1 MRIKGFLKLVE
12 IQTKVA
18 SMTPLLL
25 GSVFAYYRY
34 RQFNWN
40 NLLLMLFSLLCFD
53 MATTAINNYLD
64 YRKAKKTEGFGY
76 EKHNAIV
83 SYKLKESSV
92 LTTIFVL
99 LGLAAG
105 LGIMLYLKTSPV
117 VLIIGVISFA
127 VGILYTFGPIPI
139 SRMPLG
145 EIFSGLFMG
154 FVILFLSVYI
164 HVVDKN
170 LIQITLQEGI
180 MNISA
185 NLIELLILFFI
196 SLPAI
201 LGISNIMLANNIC
214 DMEDDLENQR
224 YTLPLYIG
232 KKKSL
237 ILFQSLYYIAFVDI
251 LLLLILRILPITAIP
266 VLFTIIP
273 VRKNISVFLK
283 YQSKR
288 DTFPLALNNFL
299 LVNVPLILFI
309 IPAILLE

>member
-1 MRIKGFLKLVE
+1 MGIKGFLKLVE

-25 GSVFAYYRY
+25 GSVFTCYRY
-34 RQFNWN
+34 GQFKWTNFF
-40 NLLLMLFSLLCFD
+40 LMLSSLLCFD

-83 SYKLKESSV
+83 FYKLKESSV
-92 LTTIFVL
+92 LTVIFVL
-99 LGLAAG
+99 LGLAIG
-105 LGIMLYLKTSPV
+105 LGFLLYLKTSPV
-117 VLIIGVISFA
+117 VLIIGAISFA
-127 VGILYTFGPIPI
+127 VGILYTFGPVPI

-145 EIFSGLFMG
+145 ELFSGFFMG

-164 HVVDKN
+164 HIVGGTLV
-170 LIQITLQEGI
+170 QITLQKSVLSL
-180 MNISA
+180 NI
-185 NLIELLILFFI
+185 NLMELLILLLI
-196 SLPAI
+196 SLPAV

-214 DMEDDLENQR
+214 DMEEDFENRR

-237 ILFQSLYYIAFVDI
+237 ILYQSLYYIALIDI
-251 LLLLILRILPITAIP
+251 LLLLIFRILPFTAIP

-273 VRKNISVFLK
+273 VRKNITLFLK

-288 DTFPLALNNFL
+288 DTFPLAIQNFL
-299 LVNVPLILFI
+299 MVNISMILFF
-309 IPAILLE
+309 ILALFLK

>member
-170 LIQITLQEGI
+170 LMQITLQEGI

-309 IPAILLE
+309 VPAILLE

>member
-1 MRIKGFLKLVE
+1 MGIKGFLKLVE

-25 GSVFAYYRY
+25 GSVFTCYRY
-34 RQFNWN
+34 GQFKWTNFF
-40 NLLLMLFSLLCFD
+40 LMLSSLLCFD

-83 SYKLKESSV
+83 FYKLKESSV
-92 LTTIFVL
+92 LTVIFVL
-99 LGLAAG
+99 LGLAIG
-105 LGIMLYLKTSPV
+105 LGFLLYLKTSPV
-117 VLIIGVISFA
+117 VLIIGAISFA

-145 EIFSGLFMG
+145 EIFSGFFMG
-154 FVILFLSVYI
+154 FVILFLSTYI
-164 HVVDKN
+164 HIVDKN
-170 LIQITLQEGI
+170 LIYITLQK
-180 MNISA
+180 SVLSLKL
-185 NLIELLILFFI
+185 NLMELLILLLI
-196 SLPAI
+196 SLPAV

-214 DMEDDLENQR
+214 DMEEDFENRR

-237 ILFQSLYYIAFVDI
+237 ILYQSLYYIALIDI
-251 LLLLILRILPITAIP
+251 LLLLIFRILPFTAIP

-283 YQSKR
+283 YQNKL
-288 DTFPLALNNFL
+288 DTFPLAIQNFL
-299 LVNVPLILFI
+299 MVNISMILFF
-309 IPAILLE
+309 ILALK